1 MIFIEHN
8 MLCILLM
15 FMCDVFQEAAMYANN
30 SYTYVSTASCHLV
43 TVYIKRRNKAVKLLI
58 FYNKGNL
65 AVCTEIYFKFPQQ
78 M

>member
-15 FMCDVFQEAAMYANN
+15 FMCDVFQEVAMYANN

-43 TVYIKRRNKAVKLLI
+43 TVYI
-58 FYNKGNL
+58 
-65 AVCTEIYFKFPQQ
+65 IYQKTAS
-78 M
+78 